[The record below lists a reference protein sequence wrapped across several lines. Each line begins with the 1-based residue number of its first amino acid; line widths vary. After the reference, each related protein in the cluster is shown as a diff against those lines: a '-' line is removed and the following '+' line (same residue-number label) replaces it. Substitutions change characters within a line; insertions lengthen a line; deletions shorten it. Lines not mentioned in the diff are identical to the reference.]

1 MLYQPYLEITP
12 QTGEQITQQVVEQK
26 ENTITPQLLQQIA
39 AKLFCALGASYA
51 AMMVWLTYGFLAFVP
66 NCVKFELKMEGVTVF
81 ATPNALSL
89 HHETIHGDIIFEES
103 AERFGNIK

>member
-1 MLYQPYLEITP
+1 MMDFHWLTLFLGTLLYQPYLEITP

-51 AMMVWLTYGFLAFVP
+51 AMMV
-66 NCVKFELKMEGVTVF
+66 
-81 ATPNALSL
+81 
-89 HHETIHGDIIFEES
+89 
-103 AERFGNIK
+103 